1 MSAKWL
7 VSNGLVSLYRKILS
21 PILHAVYGPAYG
33 CRFVPSCSEYFGDA
47 IETHGLVKG
56 GGLGLRRICRC
67 HPWGGPAGFD
77 PVPEE
82 IQGHHGS

>member
-7 VSNGLVSLYRKILS
+7 VSNGLVSLYRKIVS
-21 PILHAVYGPAYG
+21 PILHAVFGPAFG
-33 CRFVPSCSEYFGDA
+33 CRFVPSCSEYLGDA

-67 HPWGGPAGFD
+67 HPWSDAGFD
-77 PVPEE
+77 PVPERKY
-82 IQGHHGS
+82 GS

>member
-21 PILHAVYGPAYG
+21 PILHAVFGPAFG
-33 CRFVPSCSEYFGDA
+33 CRFVPSCSEYFGEA

-56 GGLGLRRICRC
+56 GGLGVWRICRC
-67 HPWGGPAGFD
+67 HPWSQAGFD
-77 PVPEE
+77 PVPERN
-82 IQGHHGS
+82 HGS

>member
-21 PILHAVYGPAYG
+21 PILHTIYGPAYG

-47 IETHGLVKG
+47 IETHGLMKG
-56 GGLGLRRICRC
+56 GGIGLRRICRC
-67 HPWGGPAGFD
+67 HPWSEAGFD
-77 PVPEE
+77 PVP
-82 IQGHHGS
+82 GK

>member
-1 MSAKWL
+1 MSVKWL
-7 VSNGLVSLYRKILS
+7 VSNGLVSLYRKFLS

-56 GGLGLRRICRC
+56 GGMGLRRICRC
-67 HPWGGPAGFD
+67 HPWGGAGYD
-77 PVPEE
+77 PV
-82 IQGHHGS
+82 

>member
-7 VSNGLVSLYRKILS
+7 VSNGLVNLYRKFLS
-21 PILHAVYGPAYG
+21 PILHAVSGPGYG

-47 IETHGLVKG
+47 VETHGLVKG

-67 HPWGGPAGFD
+67 HPWSEAGYD
-77 PVPEE
+77 PVPSPA
-82 IQGHHGS
+82 GK